1 MLNNSYLIR
10 KMTQQDLDEVMIIEW
25 ESFSMPWSR
34 ESYEAELKNQ
44 YATYFVCDYAGQVAA
59 FAGMWTVYEEAHITN
74 VAVGKEFRKLGMGRN
89 LMLEE
94 ERQARTKKAERI
106 LLEVR
111 PSNSAALA
119 MYAGLGYIPTSIRKN
134 YYSNNQEDALI
145 MTKYLDKGLSRN
157 K

>member
-10 KMTQQDLDEVMIIEW
+10 KMTMQDLDEVMIIEL
-25 ESFSMPWSR
+25 ESFTLPWSR
-34 ESYEAELKNQ
+34 ESYEAELQNQ
-44 YATYFVCDYAGQVAA
+44 YASYFVCDYAGEVAA

-74 VAVGKEFRKLGMGRN
+74 VAVGQKFRNLGMGRN

-94 ERQARTKKAERI
+94 ERQARAKRAERI

-119 MYAGLGYIPTSIRKN
+119 MYQSLGFVPTSIRKQ

-145 MTKYLDKGLSRN
+145 MTKYLD
-157 K
+157 